1 MEEQQKVADDL
12 RGIVKL
18 KISGFAVPDLIQVLK
33 FINSITWSITLFVN
47 YTIIIIESKITK
59 EEQQKVA
66 DDLRAIVK
74 LKISG
79 FAVPDLIQV

>member
-1 MEEQQKVADDL
+1 
-12 RGIVKL
+12 
-18 KISGFAVPDLIQVLK
+18 LIQVLK